1 MNSLT
6 RELRTVVTR
15 RAGEQNSS
23 LEAQQLIDAGADITV
38 QTKDGSMIHI
48 VMNEE
53 RQLRQI
59 PTLSWKAD
67 NCLLLIGVLQ
77 KQASRLLAARV
88 LSSNGNNINEIRRLI
103 ELGANTYQSDTFGAL
118 GLLGDLL
125 KQERIPILL
134 EVIQILITGDQRT
147 YAGLTTENDSGET
160 CISIAKSNQ
169 KCSKEVIDYLQF
181 EFDKI
186 LNKVPSSQSPININD
201 VMNWIRR
208 GANTEMTDEKGNTVL
223 SNAVL
228 TNNLDLVRMLVSC
241 GCSISH
247 VNAERLTPLD
257 IAEKA
262 IPKNQLLIA
271 ALQIQSVNI
280 ELRKLIETK
289 KSHLTIAKV
298 STLLSNGANINASI
312 TNHGSLLHLLIA
324 NEGTPEII
332 TAFVNEFDADI
343 NIMDTR
349 GYRPIEICV
358 LIGEKPFVVLN
369 TFLKL
374 SKVTTSMFF
383 NSKLNRTLLQ
393 FANEHKRTDAA
404 NLIQEI
410 LNERLWIYVID
421 NGMKDILNENVI
433 IEIKQ
438 LINYGAQINH
448 KHTDENYQ
456 EWTVLHWACQKT
468 NKTFVQFLIEQIK
481 ANYLI
486 QNGNGNYPIAISS
499 EYGNLS
505 IVQYLRELP
514 ESNLNVTNKD
524 NETPLHLATKN
535 HHLLVVRFLIRWGA
549 DPQAQDLRKRTAL
562 DIAKINVTNN
572 KLDELNAKKLL
583 SFLEQLICPSINNS
597 KTKSETSSK
606 KANIDQDT
614 CELVKAIPIKSI
626 QIGDTDPEKR
636 GSKSLGIL
644 MGTPNDNLHDAVKR
658 GSAPE
663 ANQAIGQ
670 GADICYRKNGFT
682 PYQVALQTAHE
693 CYTKLQSSNV
703 TLIDRQ
709 KIQEKMQWC
718 QQIANTISQIA
729 LTKMIKAIEQ
739 SNTGHV
745 VAYHIGGSPLTR
757 ELLYCT
763 CSSSDNVEIVHYLTE
778 HSKDVFQSLYDYN
791 RPESPYKTAK
801 KNKFYHVASYIK
813 YLLSI
818 ACTKAIKENNLSYVK
833 QLVLS
838 GASVD
843 TQDTNN
849 LQVALKHENIKLISF
864 LCDYGVKMPKE
875 WLETPNIT
883 LPIDIT
889 PTMSSDIIVCIN
901 RCLINRRLRFAA
913 ADGNLIDVIRCQ
925 RLGSN
930 INSMNCYGS
939 TAVLCSI
946 QHGNYFPIIYSL
958 ISCGASML
966 HYNEDEPMSLIDI
979 AKKKQYDMIADYLM
993 RELNTQF
1000 IISIINDDRK
1010 SAEKFQEFGV
1020 DFNYQDEQKRTA
1032 LHYAVKYH
1040 GIDLVKWLCDRRSL
1054 PISADVNGDYPIILA
1069 TQKGDYPVVEF
1080 FILKYPATRTQTN
1093 QAGLTALQ
1101 IAQQHRY
1108 GRIVQLIETG
1118 KPVISSDD
1126 DKKPQGPKYTLS
1138 RLRQAVRTSQIDIIR
1153 EFREETYDSLDE
1165 KRRIC
1170 YEIVQLAENCKQ
1182 FQILDI
1188 LKPYFEN
1195 DLKQNLSSN
1204 VAIGDVV
1211 TLNKTY
1217 KPILLGFLTGLGNVI
1232 TDCHISLD
1240 PNDPKTYENLFSSLG
1255 SKLVARLKQ
1264 LKKVENEQ
1272 DIKKVYQQDSKHM
1285 KEKLN
1290 KIREELEKLEETKK
1304 ETIFQE
1310 FEKQL
1315 IAYECSISLY
1325 QREQESILNRQNKLE
1340 FMKNDFSSYLFYQTI
1355 ENRLESLFQNVLA
1368 AQSGQ
1373 SQITKNST
1381 TTTTTTASIKTVS
1394 SSSALLAFYVT
1405 AELTAPS
1412 IPHSETNEDHI
1423 SDVILSAVKETFNK
1437 ILSKLNQKEQKQEY
1451 DNISTIG
1458 TIAEINRIASD
1469 TAGLMTLYY
1478 KEQIQSID
1486 TSCKITG
1493 TNPYNDQFNWIK
1505 DIFINIPDETTEDI
1519 PIVFIADYIT
1529 AWIIHVLKANR
1540 KEIKLDKPLAQQ
1552 LWYLIAKTNPIEQ
1565 ETLNKISDVVSIKAG
1580 QQIIPLKR
1588 KKKNIN
1594 NEENTMY
1601 VQLQYLIGC
1610 VSIVGLKGEIYQ
1622 YSISPEQLTKEDF
1635 NDIDIFGYVYISL
1648 FSSDEN
1654 ILQSIVSER
1663 KMKLAMRND
1672 QNDIVTKLNEMKQLA
1687 TVFNLEEMEQASQSY
1702 ITKDTIK
1709 QIAEVLRD
1717 QKTFVNASD
1726 VKDELVKA
1734 RKVISFNVD
1743 ALKEDIEK
1751 KVEFYQTS
1759 INAAHE
1765 QIQQESMKNRK
1776 TMEKDNEERYNQS
1789 INKLYQQLKEIKINL
1804 DEMINQRMNTIEAEM
1819 RTRTEEILTISKA
1832 AKEHS
1837 NDALIQ
1843 AKQAARDSEKSAK
1856 SSEENTKYSQQ
1867 LVQSTEQRR
1876 QELQSVSNHCE
1887 QRIERTTA
1895 ELKHSFEQNV
1905 LEIRARFEKEL
1916 DHAKRVTMEMATNAK
1931 ESSKAAQ
1938 ETMSSARDLT
1948 KRTNEQLQIQKAES
1962 KKMLSEAH
1970 EAQRYSERSADFSK
1984 EAEKHTRRAVET
1996 NTTELNKLT
2005 EMFKKMQET
2014 IQRLE
2019 KLEKKLE
2026 SK

>member
-6 RELRTVVTR
+6 KDLRKHIER
-15 RAGEQNSS
+15 RAGEHNSS
-23 LEAQQLIDAGADITV
+23 LVAQQLIDAGADITA
-38 QTKDGSMIHI
+38 QTKNGPMIHS
-48 VMNEE
+48 VRNEE
-53 RQLRQI
+53 QRQRPI
-59 PTLSWKAD
+59 LSWKAD

-88 LSSNGNNINEIRRLI
+88 LSSNGNNINEIRQLI
-103 ELGANTYQSDTFGAL
+103 DLGGNTYQSDTFGAL

-125 KQERIPILL
+125 KQERISIQL
-134 EVIQILITGDQRT
+134 EVVQILITSDQRT
-147 YAGLTTENDSGET
+147 YAGLTAENGSGET
-160 CISIAKSNQ
+160 CLSIAKSNR
-169 KCSKEVIDYLQF
+169 KCSKEVIDYLQLQ
-181 EFDKI
+181 FDKI
-186 LNKVPSSQSPININD
+186 LNKISFSQSSININE
-201 VMNWIRR
+201 VMNWIRQ

-241 GCSISH
+241 GCNISH
-247 VNAERLTPLD
+247 KNADRLTPLD

-289 KSHLTIAKV
+289 KSLLTIAEV
-298 STLLSNGANINASI
+298 STLLSSGANINASI

-324 NEGTPEII
+324 NNGTPEMV

-358 LIGEKPFVVLN
+358 LIEEKPFVVLK

-374 SKVTTSMFF
+374 SKITTSMFF

-393 FANEHKRTDAA
+393 FATEQKRTDAV
-404 NLIQEI
+404 NLIQDI
-410 LNERLWIYVID
+410 LNERLWIYVIE
-421 NGMKDILNENVI
+421 NGIKDLLNENVML
-433 IEIKQ
+433 EIKQ

-468 NKTFVQFLIEQIK
+468 NKNFVQFLIEQIK

-486 QNGNGNYPIAISS
+486 QNGNGNYPISISS
-499 EYGNLS
+499 EYGKLS

-514 ESNLNVTNKD
+514 ESNLNVINKD

-535 HHLLVVRFLIRWGA
+535 HHLLVVRFLIRWGV
-549 DPQAQDLRKRTAL
+549 DPQAQDSRKRTAL

-572 KLDELNAKKLL
+572 KLDELNEKKLL
-583 SFLEQLICPSINNS
+583 SFLQQLICPSIDNS
-597 KTKSETSSK
+597 KNGTEITSK
-606 KANIDQDT
+606 KANIDQDI
-614 CELVKAIPIKSI
+614 CELVETMSIQSI

-644 MGTPNDNLHDAVKR
+644 MSTPNDNLHDAAKKGFV
-658 GSAPE
+658 SE
-663 ANQAIGQ
+663 ANQAISQ

-682 PYQVALQTAHE
+682 PYQLALQTAHE
-693 CYTKLQSSNV
+693 CYSRLQSSNS
-703 TLIDRQ
+703 TLNDRQ
-709 KIQEKMQWC
+709 KLQEKMQFC
-718 QQIANTISQIA
+718 QQIANIISHIA
-729 LTKMIKAIEQ
+729 LTKIIKAIEQ

-745 VAYHIGGSPLTR
+745 VAYHIAGASLTN

-763 CSSSDNVEIVHYLTE
+763 CSSSDNVEIVHYLIE
-778 HSKDVFQSLYDYN
+778 HSKDIFQSLYNYN
-791 RPESPYKTAK
+791 RPESPYRIAK
-801 KNKFYHVASYIK
+801 KKKFYRVSSYIK

-818 ACTKAIKENNLSYVK
+818 ECKKAIKENNLSYVK
-833 QLVLS
+833 QLVHS

-843 TQDTNN
+843 TPNTNN
-849 LQVALKHENIKLISF
+849 LQVALKHQNMKLIEF
-864 LCDYGVKMPKE
+864 LCDNGVKMPKE
-875 WLETPNIT
+875 WLETSNII
-883 LPIDIT
+883 LSNDICQ
-889 PTMSSDIIVCIN
+889 TMSSDIVHCIN
-901 RCLINRRLRFAA
+901 RCLINRRLRFSAA
-913 ADGNLIDVIRCQ
+913 NGNLIDVIRCQ
-925 RLGSN
+925 RLGAN
-930 INSMNCYGS
+930 IDSMNCYGS
-939 TAVLCSI
+939 TALLCSI
-946 QHGNYFPIIYSL
+946 QHGNYFSIIYSL
-958 ISCGASML
+958 VSCGASIL

-979 AKKKQYDMIADYLM
+979 AKQKQYNMIDNYLM
-993 RELNTQF
+993 KELNTQF

-1032 LHYAVKYH
+1032 LHYAVQYH

-1054 PISADVNGDYPIILA
+1054 PMSADVNGDYPIILA

-1138 RLRQAVRTSQIDIIR
+1138 RLRQAVRKSQIDIIR

-1165 KRRIC
+1165 KRQIC

-1195 DLKQNLSSN
+1195 DLKPNLSSN
-1204 VAIGDVV
+1204 IAIGDVV

-1232 TDCHISLD
+1232 TDCHISID
-1240 PNDPKTYENLFSSLG
+1240 PNDPKTYKDLFSSLG

-1272 DIKKVYQQDSKHM
+1272 DIKKVYQQDSNHM

-1304 ETIFQE
+1304 ETIFRIQEHNDQISKEKDLSALQRKSLFEKKEE

-1373 SQITKNST
+1373 LQITKNS
-1381 TTTTTTASIKTVS
+1381 TTTTTASIKTVS
-1394 SSSALLAFYVT
+1394 SSSALLAF
-1405 AELTAPS
+1405 
-1412 IPHSETNEDHI
+1412 

-1458 TIAEINRIASD
+1458 TIAEIKRIASD

-1519 PIVFIADYIT
+1519 PIVIIADYIT
-1529 AWIIHVLKANR
+1529 AWIIHVIKVNK
-1540 KEIKLDKPLAQQ
+1540 KEIQLDKPLPQQ
-1552 LWYLIAKTNPIEQ
+1552 LWYLVAKTNPIEQ
-1565 ETLNKISDVVSIKAG
+1565 ETSNKVSDVVNIKAG
-1580 QQIIPLKR
+1580 QQKIPLK
-1588 KKKNIN
+1588 KKIN
-1594 NEENTMY
+1594 NEENPMH

-1622 YSISPEQLTKEDF
+1622 YSISSEQSTKEDF
-1635 NDIDIFGYVYISL
+1635 ADIDIFGYVYISL

-1654 ILQSIVSER
+1654 ILQSIVTER

-1687 TVFNLEEMEQASQSY
+1687 TVFNLEEIEQASQSY
-1702 ITKDTIK
+1702 ITKDSIK

-1726 VKDELVKA
+1726 VRDELDKA
-1734 RKVISFNVD
+1734 RKVIGFNVD

-1765 QIQQESMKNRK
+1765 QIQQESIKNRK

-1789 INKLYQQLKEIKINL
+1789 INKLSQQLKEMKINL
-1804 DEMINQRMNTIEAEM
+1804 EEIINQRLNSIQDEM
-1819 RTRTEEILTISKA
+1819 KKRTDEILTI
-1832 AKEHS
+1832 AKQAKDHS
-1837 NDALIQ
+1837 NNALIQ
-1843 AKQAARDSEKSAK
+1843 ATNAAQQSEKSSK

-1867 LVQSTEQRR
+1867 LVESTEQRK
-1876 QELQSVSNHCE
+1876 QEMELVINQCE
-1887 QRIERTTA
+1887 QRIKTTTSDM
-1895 ELKHSFEQNV
+1895 KDSFEQNV
-1905 LEIRARFEKEL
+1905 SGIRIKFEKQL
-1916 DHAKRVTMEMATNAK
+1916 DHMKQVNNEMAINTK

-1938 ETMSSARDLT
+1938 DAMSNSRQLT
-1948 KRTNEQLQIQKAES
+1948 KITNEQLQIQKTES
-1962 KKMLSEAH
+1962 KKLLSEAQ
-1970 EAQRYSERSADFSK
+1970 EAHRSSEQSFQFSK
-1984 EAEKHTRRAVET
+1984 IAETHAKRVVDS
-1996 NTTELNKLT
+1996 NTIEINKLND
-2005 EMFKKMQET
+2005 MFKKMQET
-2014 IQRLE
+2014 IQ